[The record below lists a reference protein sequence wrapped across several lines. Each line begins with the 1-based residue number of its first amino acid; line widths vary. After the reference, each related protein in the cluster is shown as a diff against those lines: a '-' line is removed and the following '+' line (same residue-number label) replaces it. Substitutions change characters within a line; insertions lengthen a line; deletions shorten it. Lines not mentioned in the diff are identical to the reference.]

1 MIIRFIVHYMGR
13 RAASV
18 FFATC
23 PRSLL
28 GQVVKKEVHIKAA
41 KHSLSP
47 RVNHLYRIPFAAPNT
62 TCTDVVHD
70 PGLGSVPSRPQ
81 PERASHRRS
90 GACRSKSRRDRIP
103 ADDSNTVSPSVAA
116 PK

>member
-23 PRSLL
+23 PRSRL

-47 RVNHLYRIPFAAPNT
+47 RVNHLYRIPFAAQIQLVQMW
-62 TCTDVVHD
+62 CTIRVWDRYLHVRSQSAHLTDAPARVEVN
-70 PGLGSVPSRPQ
+70 LAAIGSQQTIPIL
-81 PERASHRRS
+81 
-90 GACRSKSRRDRIP
+90 CRQ
-103 ADDSNTVSPSVAA
+103 V
-116 PK
+116 